1 MESEIIRVQSSEE
14 VRLRASVL
22 RNLHFSEVQTNRFA
36 RFAGVSTDSEGLLV
50 QPPLEVETRIRGR
63 RLPSRSAPGVPTGSS
78 EQVSPGG
85 LPPRSTPGVPTGSS
99 EQVSPGGLP
108 PRSGSS
114 PPSLSRGLG
123 RSKSFELMKANDR
136 ATAAPSIGG
145 AGVRQDLQRRLCRI
159 EMRTEEIDNKVDHL
173 ANALETFQEK
183 ILAKLDMLVPT

>member
-22 RNLHFSEVQTNRFA
+22 RNVHFSEVQTNRFA

-63 RLPSRSAPGVPTGSS
+63 RLPSRSAPAT
-78 EQVSPGG
+78 
-85 LPPRSTPGVPTGSS
+85 TPGVPTGSS